1 MRVALDTSAIIYL
14 SDFRK
19 FKEIFT
25 VQEVVE
31 ELKDKISSIKLST
44 LNIKVVEPSSQSVK
58 KVEKVAY
65 ETGDLE
71 KLSKTDLKLLA
82 LAKEKKLIIISDDR
96 NIQNVAEK
104 MGIKYF
110 SVFSKEITQLIK
122 WGKFCK
128 SCKKFYKEG
137 EYCSICGSKLIRKP
151 IKKINLFKKRKL

>member
-31 ELKDKISSIKLST
+31 ELKDKISSIKLLS
-44 LNIKVVEPSSQSVK
+44 LNLKVVEPSLASIK

-71 KLSKTDLKLLA
+71 KLSKADLKLLA

-104 MGIKYF
+104 IGIEYF
-110 SVFSKEITQLIK
+110 SVFSKKITQLIK
-122 WGKFCK
+122 WRKFCK

-137 EYCSICGSKLIRKP
+137 EYCNICGNKLIRIP
-151 IKKINLFKKRKL
+151 IEKVNLFKKRKI